1 MRACLLGWPGQV
13 GIFFERKRFFE
24 RTLFEQKFLY
34 IYKAFFSFKFLSKF
48 VFFSKERLFER
59 TYKNS
64 AFRTNG
70 IRKKKMNFERTLF
83 EQTTSSRFGCRIKPG
98 SLAPES
104 CVLPCAPL
112 HIIILFIDEQL

>member
-1 MRACLLGWPGQV
+1 MVTVDGWP
-13 GIFFERKRFFE
+13 FFGGGLKPGKVVCSNNVLRFFE
-24 RTLFEQKFLY
+24 RTLFEQKFSY
-34 IYKAFFSFKFLSKF
+34 IYKAFFSFEFLSKF

-83 EQTTSSRFGCRIKPG
+83 EQTTSSLLNKG
-98 SLAPES
+98 LA
-104 CVLPCAPL
+104 V
-112 HIIILFIDEQL
+112 IG